1 MITDAIQH
9 NLELTIRQT
18 ISAVITTSMTDIQNI
33 ITNQQIL
40 LSNQQRTI
48 EGLTNKTKKLD
59 EIIESQSVKIND
71 LTEHYWTA

>member
-1 MITDAIQH
+1 M
-9 NLELTIRQT
+9 
-18 ISAVITTSMTDIQNI
+18 

-71 LTEHYWTA
+71 LTEHN

>member
-18 ISAVITTSMTDIQNI
+18 IAAAITTSMTDMQNI

-71 LTEHYWTA
+71 LTEHN

>member
-18 ISAVITTSMTDIQNI
+18 IAAVITTSMTDIQNI

-59 EIIESQSVKIND
+59 EIIESQNVKIND
-71 LTEHYWTA
+71 LTEHN

>member
-18 ISAVITTSMTDIQNI
+18 IAAAITTSMTDMQNI

-48 EGLTNKTKKLD
+48 EGLTNKTKRLD

-71 LTEHYWTA
+71 LTEHN

>member
-18 ISAVITTSMTDIQNI
+18 IATAITTSMTDMQNI
-33 ITNQQIL
+33 KTNQQIL
-40 LSNQQRTI
+40 LSSQQRTI

-59 EIIESQSVKIND
+59 EIIESQSVKINV
-71 LTEHYWTA
+71 

>member
-18 ISAVITTSMTDIQNI
+18 ISADITTSMTDMQSI

-40 LSNQQRTI
+40 LSNQQRTTK
-48 EGLTNKTKKLD
+48 GLTNKTKKLD
-59 EIIESQSVKIND
+59 EIIESQSVKNK
-71 LTEHYWTA
+71 

>member
-18 ISAVITTSMTDIQNI
+18 ISAVITTSITDMQNI

-59 EIIESQSVKIND
+59 EIIESESV
-71 LTEHYWTA
+71 

>member
-18 ISAVITTSMTDIQNI
+18 IAAVITTSMTDIQNI

-48 EGLTNKTKKLD
+48 EGLTNKTKNLD

-71 LTEHYWTA
+71 LTEHN

>member
-18 ISAVITTSMTDIQNI
+18 ISAVITISMTDIQNI

-59 EIIESQSVKIND
+59 EIIESESV
-71 LTEHYWTA
+71 

>member
-18 ISAVITTSMTDIQNI
+18 ISAAITTSMIDMQNI

-59 EIIESQSVKIND
+59 EIIESQSVKIID
-71 LTEHYWTA
+71 LTEHN

>member
-18 ISAVITTSMTDIQNI
+18 IAAAITTTMTDMQNI

-48 EGLTNKTKKLD
+48 EGLTNKTKRLD

-71 LTEHYWTA
+71 LTEHN